1 MHAEAKASE
10 LGLSVPEGPASQAQA
25 VEIASWRFHRE
36 RFVSLR
42 CFDDREVV
50 RRWARRRGAQV
61 DTALNRLDRPGSGNG
76 QDFRQQG
83 TSSGDGT
90 SNELGLV
97 LLADGQRGL
106 ELRALGS
113 LILDQPDFARAGE
126 AAAHRFSFRSGRLV
140 LLLLGLNS
148 SDGSREMDACY

>member
-1 MHAEAKASE
+1 MTAKSSAA
-10 LGLSVPEGPASQAQA
+10 G
-25 VEIASWRFHRE
+25 
-36 RFVSLR
+36 
-42 CFDDREVV
+42 
-50 RRWARRRGAQV
+50 RGGVAILPSYF
-61 DTALNRLDRPGSGNG
+61 LNRLDGPGSGYE

-83 TSSGDGT
+83 TSSGNGR

-113 LILDQPDFARAGE
+113 LILDQPAFARARE

-148 SDGSREMDACY
+148 SDGSRKMDACY

>member
-61 DTALNRLDRPGSGNG
+61 ISSIAWMAPARATGKISGSKGRARAMASNELALCFLQTASEASSCGRLDRLYL
-76 QDFRQQG
+76 
-83 TSSGDGT
+83 TSLT
-90 SNELGLV
+90 S
-97 LLADGQRGL
+97 R
-106 ELRALGS
+106 
-113 LILDQPDFARAGE
+113 ARA
-126 AAAHRFSFRSGRLV
+126 
-140 LLLLGLNS
+140 
-148 SDGSREMDACY
+148 